1 MPPPLIM
8 RPISDHITV
17 EEEDLSESDSFLQRN
32 PLLRKNGRGKS
43 MSDIIEESNPFA
55 TVTSTSLVRTN
66 TLESGHP
73 SEGNSDIRFQS
84 LCIIP
89 FFEISRIIRSNKLEA
104 LYKNFH
110 ETAPDFYLWKD
121 MEAVVGDDFL
131 ADIDLHWVDE
141 FETQTQFI
149 YQFLNCFAEVCQD
162 LSGLDVI
169 ACPFWEGIPGYF
181 VYLQLFLSAFQSYIV
196 RKSSQFIVLH
206 NGEDDRMVN
215 SKAVESM

>member
-1 MPPPLIM
+1 MV
-8 RPISDHITV
+8 DG
-17 EEEDLSESDSFLQRN
+17 EDLSDSDTVLQRTA
-32 PLLRKNGRGKS
+32 LLHKKGRGKS

-66 TLESGHP
+66 TLESGHSP
-73 SEGNSDIRFQS
+73 ECNSDIRFQS

-89 FFEISRIIRSNKLEA
+89 FFEISRIIRSNKLEGI
-104 LYKNFH
+104 YKNFH

-121 MEAVVGDDFL
+121 METAVGEDFL
-131 ADIDLHWVDE
+131 ADIDLHWIDE
-141 FETQTQFI
+141 FEMHTPLI

-169 ACPFWEGIPGYF
+169 SCPFWEGIPGYF

-206 NGEDDRMVN
+206 NGEDDHMIN